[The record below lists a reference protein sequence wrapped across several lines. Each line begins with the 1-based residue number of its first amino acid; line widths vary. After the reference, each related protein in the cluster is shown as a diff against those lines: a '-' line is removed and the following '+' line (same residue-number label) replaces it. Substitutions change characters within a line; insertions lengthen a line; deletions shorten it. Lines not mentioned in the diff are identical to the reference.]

1 MKNKTTDSALKRNS
15 TTIAD
20 VDLYIDGFEIPK
32 KEKKNINKICTKLK
46 INVCGLYVLIST
58 S

>member
-1 MKNKTTDSALKRNS
+1 MKNKTTDGALKRNS

-32 KEKKNINKICTKLK
+32 KKERTFLFEI
-46 INVCGLYVLIST
+46 
-58 S
+58 

>member
-32 KEKKNINKICTKLK
+32 NKERTKQKYQQNLYKTKN
-46 INVCGLYVLIST
+46 
-58 S
+58 

>member
-20 VDLYIDGFEIPK
+20 VDLYIDGVEIPK
-32 KEKKNINKICTKLK
+32 KEQKKYQQNLYKTK
-46 INVCGLYVLIST
+46 N
-58 S
+58 